1 MIEIISMDT
10 QQETFAVPYMHLVDG
25 LASTQSMFPVSISS
39 TVTVSISSTVNLSTQ
54 TTGLLLGL
62 LLLLIGCLA

>member
-1 MIEIISMDT
+1 MIEIIVMDT

-25 LASTQSMFPVSISS
+25 LSASTKSATPVYTSI
-39 TVTVSISSTVNLSTQ
+39 TANLPTQ
-54 TTGLLLGL
+54 TAALLLGL

>member
-39 TVTVSISSTVNLSTQ
+39 TVNLSTQ